1 MECAGK
7 IKKTG
12 YVLTTREIKFLF
24 FCDHGEWQEK
34 EEEEEEE
41 EEEEM
46 GGGALPC
53 AE

>member
-7 IKKTG
+7 FKKIG

-34 EEEEEEE
+34 EEEE
-41 EEEEM
+41 M